1 MTKQPK
7 MGGFVHLSI
16 NYMQPPLI
24 YSVLKENCLDGK
36 TTIHETITLGNGRHT
51 LNFYSYLSSGAIF
64 QSLERNFINNFGKF
78 FTLTI
83 QFVLAGLFLFSAAVC
98 AFGERPARVTCGIL

>member
-1 MTKQPK
+1 MH
-7 MGGFVHLSI
+7 FSI
-16 NYMQPPLI
+16 NYIQPPI
-24 YSVLKENCLDGK
+24 AQPIAMENCLDDK
-36 TTIHETITLGNGRHT
+36 AMIHETVTLGNGWHT
-51 LNFYSYLSSGAIF
+51 LDVYSYLSSGAIF

-98 AFGERPARVTCGIL
+98 AFGERPARVTCGIS